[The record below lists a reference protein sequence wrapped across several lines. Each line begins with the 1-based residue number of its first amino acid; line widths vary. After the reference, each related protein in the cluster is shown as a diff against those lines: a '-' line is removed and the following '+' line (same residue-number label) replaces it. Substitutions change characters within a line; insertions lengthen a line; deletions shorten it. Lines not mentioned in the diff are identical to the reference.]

1 MQPRVGV
8 QKHTDCDLVRSERV
22 ERRFLPRNSET
33 WMNGKWVCVQQT
45 GEKKCRVCVV
55 EKAHW
60 IGWGLGVDAA
70 GMVAGVDAAGVVAGV
85 DATGMVAGV
94 DTAGVVAEVDTAG
107 MVVEVDA
114 AGVVAGVDVAGVDT
128 AGVVAVVVIATRIS
142 TGLVAS
148 VDTTAP
154 SNPSHTP
161 SSLENKRQNA
171 YSVEDVST
179 TKPSHTRSLRIKKM
193 SENQLRYDSLY
204 W

>member
-60 IGWGLGVDAA
+60 VGWRLGVDGDGAGVDAA
-70 GMVAGVDAAGVVAGV
+70 GMVAGVD
-85 DATGMVAGV
+85 
-94 DTAGVVAEVDTAG
+94 TAG
-107 MVVEVDA
+107 M
-114 AGVVAGVDVAGVDT
+114 
-128 AGVVAVVVIATRIS
+128 VAVVVIATRIS

-161 SSLENKRQNA
+161 PSLENKRQNA

-179 TKPSHTRSLRIKKM
+179 TKPSHTRPLRIKKM

>member
-1 MQPRVGV
+1 MMQPRVGV

-60 IGWGLGVDAA
+60 VGWGLGVDGDGA

-85 DATGMVAGV
+85 DVAGV
-94 DTAGVVAEVDTAG
+94 DAAG
-107 MVVEVDA
+107 M
-114 AGVVAGVDVAGVDT
+114 
-128 AGVVAVVVIATRIS
+128 VAVVVIATRIS

-161 SSLENKRQNA
+161 PSLENKRQNA

-179 TKPSHTRSLRIKKM
+179 TKPSHTRPLRIKKM

>member
-1 MQPRVGV
+1 M

-60 IGWGLGVDAA
+60 VGWGLGVDGDGA
-70 GMVAGVDAAGVVAGV
+70 GMVAGV

-94 DTAGVVAEVDTAG
+94 DVAGVVAEVDAAG
-107 MVVEVDA
+107 M
-114 AGVVAGVDVAGVDT
+114 
-128 AGVVAVVVIATRIS
+128 VAVVVIATRIS

-148 VDTTAP
+148 VYTTAP

-161 SSLENKRQNA
+161 PSLENKRQNA

-179 TKPSHTRSLRIKKM
+179 TKPSHTRPLRIKKM

>member
-55 EKAHW
+55 EKEHW
-60 IGWGLGVDAA
+60 VGWRLGVDGDGA
-70 GMVAGVDAAGVVAGV
+70 GMVAGVDAAGVVV
-85 DATGMVAGV
+85 
-94 DTAGVVAEVDTAG
+94 
-107 MVVEVDA
+107 
-114 AGVVAGVDVAGVDT
+114 
-128 AGVVAVVVIATRIS
+128 VVVIATRIS

-148 VDTTAP
+148 VYTTAP
-154 SNPSHTP
+154 SNPSHTHP
-161 SSLENKRQNA
+161 SLENKRQNA

-179 TKPSHTRSLRIKKM
+179 TKPSHTRPLRIKKM

>member
-1 MQPRVGV
+1 M
-8 QKHTDCDLVRSERV
+8 QKHTDCDLVRSGRV

-60 IGWGLGVDAA
+60 VGWGLGVDGDGA
-70 GMVAGVDAAGVVAGV
+70 GMVA
-85 DATGMVAGV
+85 
-94 DTAGVVAEVDTAG
+94 
-107 MVVEVDA
+107 EVDA
-114 AGVVAGVDVAGVDT
+114 

-142 TGLVAS
+142 TGLVVS

-161 SSLENKRQNA
+161 PSLENKRQNA

-179 TKPSHTRSLRIKKM
+179 TKPSHTRPLRIKKM

>member
-1 MQPRVGV
+1 M
-8 QKHTDCDLVRSERV
+8 QKHTDCDLVRSGRV

-55 EKAHW
+55 EKEHW
-60 IGWGLGVDAA
+60 VGWRLGVDGDGAGVDAA
-70 GMVAGVDAAGVVAGV
+70 GMVAGVDAAGMVAGV

-94 DTAGVVAEVDTAG
+94 DA
-107 MVVEVDA
+107 
-114 AGVVAGVDVAGVDT
+114 

-142 TGLVAS
+142 TGLVVS

-161 SSLENKRQNA
+161 PSLENKRQNA

-179 TKPSHTRSLRIKKM
+179 TKPSHTRPLRIKKM

>member
-8 QKHTDCDLVRSERV
+8 QKHTDCDLVRSGRV

-55 EKAHW
+55 EKEHW
-60 IGWGLGVDAA
+60 VGWRLGVDGDGA
-70 GMVAGVDAAGVVAGV
+70 GMVAGVDAAGVVA
-85 DATGMVAGV
+85 
-94 DTAGVVAEVDTAG
+94 
-107 MVVEVDA
+107 
-114 AGVVAGVDVAGVDT
+114 
-128 AGVVAVVVIATRIS
+128 VVVIDTRIS
-142 TGLVAS
+142 TGLVVS

-161 SSLENKRQNA
+161 PSLENKRQNA

-179 TKPSHTRSLRIKKM
+179 TKPSHTRPLRIKKM

>member
-1 MQPRVGV
+1 MMQPRVGV

-55 EKAHW
+55 EKEHW
-60 IGWGLGVDAA
+60 VGWRLGVDGDGA
-70 GMVAGVDAAGVVAGV
+70 GMVAGVDAAGVVV
-85 DATGMVAGV
+85 
-94 DTAGVVAEVDTAG
+94 
-107 MVVEVDA
+107 
-114 AGVVAGVDVAGVDT
+114 
-128 AGVVAVVVIATRIS
+128 VVVIATRIS

-148 VDTTAP
+148 VYTTAP
-154 SNPSHTP
+154 SNPSHTHP
-161 SSLENKRQNA
+161 SLENKRQNA

-179 TKPSHTRSLRIKKM
+179 TKPSHTRPLRIKKM

>member
-8 QKHTDCDLVRSERV
+8 QKHTDCDLVRSGRV

-55 EKAHW
+55 EKEHW
-60 IGWGLGVDAA
+60 VGWRLGVDGDGA
-70 GMVAGVDAAGVVAGV
+70 GMVAGVDAAGVVV
-85 DATGMVAGV
+85 
-94 DTAGVVAEVDTAG
+94 
-107 MVVEVDA
+107 
-114 AGVVAGVDVAGVDT
+114 
-128 AGVVAVVVIATRIS
+128 VVVIATRIS

-161 SSLENKRQNA
+161 PSLENKRQNA

-179 TKPSHTRSLRIKKM
+179 TKPSHTRPLRIKKM

>member
-22 ERRFLPRNSET
+22 ERRFLPRNTET

-60 IGWGLGVDAA
+60 VGWGLGVDGDGAGVDAAGMVAEVDAA
-70 GMVAGVDAAGVVAGV
+70 GMVAGVDVAGMVAGVDTTGMVAGV
-85 DATGMVAGV
+85 DATGM
-94 DTAGVVAEVDTAG
+94 
-107 MVVEVDA
+107 
-114 AGVVAGVDVAGVDT
+114 
-128 AGVVAVVVIATRIS
+128 VAVVVIATRIS

-161 SSLENKRQNA
+161 PSLENKRQNA

>member
-1 MQPRVGV
+1 M
-8 QKHTDCDLVRSERV
+8 QKHTDCDLVRSGRV

-55 EKAHW
+55 EKEHW
-60 IGWGLGVDAA
+60 VGWRLGVDGDGA
-70 GMVAGVDAAGVVAGV
+70 GMVA
-85 DATGMVAGV
+85 
-94 DTAGVVAEVDTAG
+94 
-107 MVVEVDA
+107 EVDA
-114 AGVVAGVDVAGVDT
+114 

-142 TGLVAS
+142 TGLVVS

-161 SSLENKRQNA
+161 PSLENKRQNA

-179 TKPSHTRSLRIKKM
+179 TKPSHTRPLRIKKM

>member
-8 QKHTDCDLVRSERV
+8 QKHTDCDLVRSGRV

-60 IGWGLGVDAA
+60 VGWGL
-70 GMVAGVDAAGVVAGV
+70 GVDAAGVVAGV
-85 DATGMVAGV
+85 DA
-94 DTAGVVAEVDTAG
+94 
-107 MVVEVDA
+107 
-114 AGVVAGVDVAGVDT
+114 

-142 TGLVAS
+142 TGLVVS

-161 SSLENKRQNA
+161 PSLENKRQNA

-179 TKPSHTRSLRIKKM
+179 TKPSHTRPLRIKKM

>member
-1 MQPRVGV
+1 MMQPRVGV
-8 QKHTDCDLVRSERV
+8 QKHTDCDLVRSGRV

-60 IGWGLGVDAA
+60 VGWGLGVDGDGAGVDAAGMVAGVDAAGMVAGVDATGMVAEVDAA
-70 GMVAGVDAAGVVAGV
+70 GMVAGVDAAGVVV
-85 DATGMVAGV
+85 
-94 DTAGVVAEVDTAG
+94 
-107 MVVEVDA
+107 
-114 AGVVAGVDVAGVDT
+114 
-128 AGVVAVVVIATRIS
+128 VVVIATRIS

-161 SSLENKRQNA
+161 PSLENKRQNA

-179 TKPSHTRSLRIKKM
+179 TKPSHTRPLRIKKM

>member
-1 MQPRVGV
+1 MMQPRVGV

-22 ERRFLPRNSET
+22 ERRFLPRNTET

-60 IGWGLGVDAA
+60 VGWWLGVDGDGA

-85 DATGMVAGV
+85 DTAGVDAAGMVA
-94 DTAGVVAEVDTAG
+94 
-107 MVVEVDA
+107 EVDA
-114 AGVVAGVDVAGVDT
+114 AGM
-128 AGVVAVVVIATRIS
+128 VAVVVIATRIS

-161 SSLENKRQNA
+161 PSLENKRQNA

>member
-1 MQPRVGV
+1 M
-8 QKHTDCDLVRSERV
+8 QKHTDCDLVRSGHV

-55 EKAHW
+55 EKEHW
-60 IGWGLGVDAA
+60 VGWRLGVDGDGA
-70 GMVAGVDAAGVVAGV
+70 GMVAGVDAAGVVV
-85 DATGMVAGV
+85 
-94 DTAGVVAEVDTAG
+94 
-107 MVVEVDA
+107 
-114 AGVVAGVDVAGVDT
+114 
-128 AGVVAVVVIATRIS
+128 VVVIATRIS

-161 SSLENKRQNA
+161 PSLENKRQNA

-179 TKPSHTRSLRIKKM
+179 TKPSHTRPLRIKKM

>member
-1 MQPRVGV
+1 M
-8 QKHTDCDLVRSERV
+8 QKHTDCDLVRSGRV

-55 EKAHW
+55 EKEHW
-60 IGWGLGVDAA
+60 VGWRLGVDGDGA
-70 GMVAGVDAAGVVAGV
+70 GMVAGVDAAGVVV
-85 DATGMVAGV
+85 
-94 DTAGVVAEVDTAG
+94 
-107 MVVEVDA
+107 
-114 AGVVAGVDVAGVDT
+114 
-128 AGVVAVVVIATRIS
+128 VVVIATRIS

-161 SSLENKRQNA
+161 PSLENKRQNA

-179 TKPSHTRSLRIKKM
+179 TKPSHTRPLRIKKM

>member
-1 MQPRVGV
+1 M
-8 QKHTDCDLVRSERV
+8 QKHTDCDLVRSGRV

-60 IGWGLGVDAA
+60 VGWGLGVDGDGA
-70 GMVAGVDAAGVVAGV
+70 GMVAGVDA
-85 DATGMVAGV
+85 
-94 DTAGVVAEVDTAG
+94 
-107 MVVEVDA
+107 
-114 AGVVAGVDVAGVDT
+114 

-142 TGLVAS
+142 TGLVVS

-161 SSLENKRQNA
+161 PSLENKRQNA
-171 YSVEDVST
+171 YNRRKHYQPAAHSCTNDIFTNDRISFNSVCGVT
-179 TKPSHTRSLRIKKM
+179 QK
-193 SENQLRYDSLY
+193 QYGQY
-204 W
+204 

>member
-45 GEKKCRVCVV
+45 GEKKSRVCVV

-60 IGWGLGVDAA
+60 VGWRLGVDGDGAGVDAA

-85 DATGMVAGV
+85 DAAGMVAG
-94 DTAGVVAEVDTAG
+94 
-107 MVVEVDA
+107 
-114 AGVVAGVDVAGVDT
+114 
-128 AGVVAVVVIATRIS
+128 VVIATRIS

-161 SSLENKRQNA
+161 PSLENKRQNA

-179 TKPSHTRSLRIKKM
+179 TKPFHTQPLRIKKM

-204 W
+204 WS

>member
-1 MQPRVGV
+1 
-8 QKHTDCDLVRSERV
+8 
-22 ERRFLPRNSET
+22 
-33 WMNGKWVCVQQT
+33 MNGKWVCVQQT

-60 IGWGLGVDAA
+60 VGWGLGVDGDGAGMVAGVDATGMVAGVDVAGVVAEVDAA
-70 GMVAGVDAAGVVAGV
+70 GMVAGVDAAG
-85 DATGMVAGV
+85 M
-94 DTAGVVAEVDTAG
+94 
-107 MVVEVDA
+107 
-114 AGVVAGVDVAGVDT
+114 
-128 AGVVAVVVIATRIS
+128 VAVVVIATRIS

-148 VDTTAP
+148 VYTTAP

-161 SSLENKRQNA
+161 PSLENKRQNA

-179 TKPSHTRSLRIKKM
+179 TKPSHTRPLRIKKM

>member
-8 QKHTDCDLVRSERV
+8 QKHTDCDLVRSGRV

-55 EKAHW
+55 EKEHW
-60 IGWGLGVDAA
+60 VGWRLGVDGDGA

-85 DATGMVAGV
+85 DA
-94 DTAGVVAEVDTAG
+94 
-107 MVVEVDA
+107 
-114 AGVVAGVDVAGVDT
+114 

-142 TGLVAS
+142 TGLVVS

-161 SSLENKRQNA
+161 PSLENKRQNA

-179 TKPSHTRSLRIKKM
+179 TKPSHTRPLRIKKM

>member
-60 IGWGLGVDAA
+60 VGWGLGVDGDGA
-70 GMVAGVDAAGVVAGV
+70 GMVAGVDAAGVVAEVDVAGV

-94 DTAGVVAEVDTAG
+94 DA
-107 MVVEVDA
+107 
-114 AGVVAGVDVAGVDT
+114 

-142 TGLVAS
+142 TGLVVS

-161 SSLENKRQNA
+161 PSLENKRQNA

-179 TKPSHTRSLRIKKM
+179 TKPSHTRPLRIKKM

>member
-8 QKHTDCDLVRSERV
+8 QKHTDCDLVRSGRV

-55 EKAHW
+55 EKEHW
-60 IGWGLGVDAA
+60 VGWRLGVDGDGA
-70 GMVAGVDAAGVVAGV
+70 GMVAGVDA
-85 DATGMVAGV
+85 
-94 DTAGVVAEVDTAG
+94 
-107 MVVEVDA
+107 
-114 AGVVAGVDVAGVDT
+114 

-142 TGLVAS
+142 TGLVVS

-161 SSLENKRQNA
+161 PSLENKRQNA
-171 YSVEDVST
+171 YSMEDVST
-179 TKPSHTRSLRIKKM
+179 TKPSHTRPLRIKKM

>member
-60 IGWGLGVDAA
+60 VGWGLGVDGDGA

-85 DATGMVAGV
+85 DV
-94 DTAGVVAEVDTAG
+94 AG
-107 MVVEVDA
+107 MVTEVDA
-114 AGVVAGVDVAGVDT
+114 AGVVAGVDVAGVDA
-128 AGVVAVVVIATRIS
+128 AGMVAVVVIATRIS

-161 SSLENKRQNA
+161 PSLENKRQNA

-179 TKPSHTRSLRIKKM
+179 TKPSHTRPLRIKKM